1 MKKIEIF
8 VKNLLLR
15 LLLLLLKRNTSQDK
29 VVFDQNSRILFIRL
43 NRIGDALVSTPLLK
57 LIKEKTGSRI
67 TVIADKN
74 NSFVFN
80 NNSYIDEIILFNK
93 GLPGIFALLKEIKR
107 GRYDAFVDLHDD
119 VSTTVTYIFALSSV
133 KNKFGL
139 HKSNSE
145 VYTKTVARPD
155 ATKVHVVERLL
166 ELARLFGLDPG
177 NADTN
182 IVFCPSQQAVAKIS
196 KMLDARKL
204 KNGRPL
210 VGINISAGNSA
221 RFWGVE
227 NFKKITSLLQNYN
240 AGYIIICTTK
250 DINQALEIAKNDKSR
265 IFYSPSFDEF
275 AAVVSKLDLLFTP
288 DTSIIHL
295 ASAYCIPV
303 FGLYVKFNTSDMI
316 WSPYKSEFDC
326 IVTENYNLSNITAE
340 MAVEKF
346 KPFLEKHL

>member
-1 MKKIEIF
+1 MKKVEIF
-8 VKNLLLR
+8 VKNLLLK
-15 LLLLLLKRNTSQDK
+15 LLLLLLKRKNSKDK
-29 VVFDQNSRILFIRL
+29 VVFDQNSRVLFIRL

-57 LIKEKTGSRI
+57 LIKEKTGCHIS
-67 TVIADKN
+67 VIADKN
-74 NSFVFN
+74 NSFVFK
-80 NNSYIDEIILFNK
+80 NNSSVDEIILFNK
-93 GLPGIFALLKEIKR
+93 GFSGILALLKEIKR

-139 HKSNSE
+139 KKSNSE
-145 VYTKTVARPD
+145 VYTQTVDRLDASKT
-155 ATKVHVVERLL
+155 HVVDRLL
-166 ELARLFGLDPG
+166 QLVRLFGLDPG
-177 NADTN
+177 SADTN
-182 IVFCPSQQAVAKIS
+182 IVFCPSQPAVAKIN
-196 KMLDARKL
+196 KMLETRNL

-210 VGINISAGNSA
+210 VGINISAGNVS

-227 NFKKITSLLQNYN
+227 NFRNITNLMQQYN
-240 AGYIIICTTK
+240 ADYIIICTTK
-250 DINQALEIAKNDKSR
+250 DINQALEISKNDKSR
-265 IFYSPSFDEF
+265 LFYSPSFDEF

-295 ASAYCIPV
+295 ASAYCVPV

-316 WSPYKSEFDC
+316 WSPYKSDFDC